1 MALQM
6 GTENKRQVYILVALV
21 VVIAAAGGF
30 ELFGSLGGS
39 SNPPSTPAPAV
50 QKTAPTKTSA
60 TTASAGPDATKLTN
74 EGIDPAL
81 HVAKL
86 AQSEDVVYEGTGRNI
101 FSAESAPV
109 IIEKP
114 VLTGRNI
121 PVAPVVP
128 VVPEVPKPP
137 AIDLKYFG
145 FTQGANKTFQAFL
158 SHGDDIFVARAGD
171 VVDHR
176 YKIVAVLPSGVQVT
190 DLGYNNTQTVP
201 ITN

>member
-21 VVIAAAGGF
+21 VVIAAAGGY

-39 SNPPSTPAPAV
+39 STPPATPAPAV
-50 QKTAPTKTSA
+50 QKTAATKTTA

-81 HVAKL
+81 HMAKL

-101 FSAESAPV
+101 FSAESV
-109 IIEKP
+109 
-114 VLTGRNI
+114 
-121 PVAPVVP
+121 PVAIPMPIKTARNAPDVAIVT
-128 VVPEVPKPP
+128 VPEVPKPP